1 MVVVVVC
8 VRAGKQ
14 PAELA
19 KMRSSS
25 AFIHEH
31 AVVPPP
37 RHGPVV
43 NGWGGAGSAM
53 CRAVALGG
61 ALAGLLYVAAPAA
74 KAPGGGGAGAAR
86 GGDGFTP
93 AVVAGGGA
101 GDGGGSGAAAGI
113 CAGGA
118 IGLLAF
124 VVMRSAR

>member
-1 MVVVVVC
+1 MVVVVC

-43 NGWGGAGSAM
+43 NGWGGPASAM

-74 KAPGGGGAGAAR
+74 KAPGAGAAR
-86 GGDGFTP
+86 GGDG
-93 AVVAGGGA
+93 GGG
-101 GDGGGSGAAAGI
+101 GAAAGV
-113 CAGGA
+113 CAGGL

>member
-1 MVVVVVC
+1 MVVC

-43 NGWGGAGSAM
+43 SGWGGPASAM

-74 KAPGGGGAGAAR
+74 KAPGAGAAR
-86 GGDGFTP
+86 GGDGGG
-93 AVVAGGGA
+93 ALVVVAGGGV
-101 GDGGGSGAAAGI
+101 GDGGGGGAAAGV
-113 CAGGA
+113 CAGGL